1 MRIPALLIGLAL
13 GASTLGSTGTA
24 AELGKLKAVYVCD
37 PGTPRAKEFESFLQ
51 KNLGQVVLA
60 SRTNF
65 RPAEAQQADVVLLDW
80 PQSQH
85 TQEDWKRG
93 WCPLGDRGQWHKPT
107 VLLGSAGLNLA
118 VVWKLRGGA
127 G

>member
-1 MRIPALLIGLAL
+1 MRTPAILFGLAF
-13 GASTLGSTGTA
+13 GALVLGSTGTA
-24 AELGKLKAVYVCD
+24 AELGKLKAVYVCE
-37 PGTPRAKEFESFLQ
+37 PGTPRAKEFETFLQ
-51 KNLGQVVLA
+51 KNLGQVVVG
-60 SRTNF
+60 SRNDFKPTD
-65 RPAEAQQADVVLLDW
+65 AQQADVVVLDW

-93 WCPLGDRGQWHKPT
+93 LSPLGDRAQWHKPT